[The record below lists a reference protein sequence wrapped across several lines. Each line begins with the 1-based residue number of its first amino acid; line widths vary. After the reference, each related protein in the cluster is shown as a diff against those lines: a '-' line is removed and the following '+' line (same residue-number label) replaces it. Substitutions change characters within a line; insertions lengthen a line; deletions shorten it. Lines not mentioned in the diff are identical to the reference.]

1 MVSMQNRN
9 WIEAEQ
15 RLKRALTLAGPDD
28 YAGNLQYAWFLMNVG
43 RASEAVPYEERAMRA
58 EPALMRPVALRA
70 ALYEMQGDL
79 DSAREL
85 LLNSA
90 PLQENAALR
99 RQGLFMV
106 RMASQDRCD
115 PSAEGSADGLPC
127 PLLADPR
134 QTLEDIRGIYQAA
147 RTSGRTGQLFAQ
159 AHFAA
164 FLGDPQLALDM
175 LDLWSNATTQN
186 LHVIWRPVMR
196 DVRALPGF
204 RDLVRKLGLVDY
216 WRAIG
221 HWGDFCRP
229 VGKESFTCSEA
240 VVAADQ

>member
-1 MVSMQNRN
+1 
-9 WIEAEQ
+9 
-15 RLKRALTLAGPDD
+15 
-28 YAGNLQYAWFLMNVG
+28 
-43 RASEAVPYEERAMRA
+43 
-58 EPALMRPVALRA
+58 
-70 ALYEMQGDL
+70 
-79 DSAREL
+79 
-85 LLNSA
+85 
-90 PLQENAALR
+90 
-99 RQGLFMV
+99 MV

-175 LDLWSNATTQN
+175 LDLWSNTTTQN

-196 DVRALPGF
+196 KVRALPGF
-204 RDLVRKLGLVDY
+204 HDLVRKLGLVDY
-216 WRAIG
+216 WRATG

-229 VGKESFTCSEA
+229 VGKESFTCSEPA
-240 VVAADQ
+240 VVANASQSRK